1 MGGAR
6 NGVESLDPLQV
17 AAKIKA
23 YVKMIEQYM
32 FRPKQSKMRE
42 ASTVASSRWT
52 SQPAGA
58 VCVNVDA
65 SLFPAEHH
73 MGWGA
78 VVRDHNGAFLLCCN
92 EGLAALSAHKPAEVL
107 AARQAPQLAK
117 YHGYLKVVL
126 TSDCLTL
133 VQRLSSQVQD
143 RSHVGT
149 VISDIKAL
157 ARGFETSSFK
167 FSSRNLN
174 VVHIV

>member
-23 YVKMIEQYM
+23 YVEMIEQYM

-65 SLFPAEHH
+65 SLFH
-73 MGWGA
+73 
-78 VVRDHNGAFLLCCN
+78 
-92 EGLAALSAHKPAEVL
+92 
-107 AARQAPQLAK
+107 
-117 YHGYLKVVL
+117 HGYLKVVL

-143 RSHVGT
+143 RSHIGT
-149 VISDIKAL
+149 VC
-157 ARGFETSSFK
+157 
-167 FSSRNLN
+167 
-174 VVHIV
+174 